1 MEKLVRL
8 RNNVKRLVRDES
20 GQTVME
26 YALMLVLVALAIS
39 AVFPPVQ
46 TAISTV
52 FTDVQAALGGGP

>member
-39 AVFPPVQ
+39 AAFPPVQ

-52 FTDVQAALGGGP
+52 FTDVQGALGGGP

>member
-1 MEKLVRL
+1 MEKLVSL

-39 AVFPPVQ
+39 AAFPPVQ

>member
-8 RNNVKRLVRDES
+8 RNNVKRLIRDES

-39 AVFPPVQ
+39 AAFPPVQ

-52 FTDVQAALGGGP
+52 FTDVQTALSP

>member
-20 GQTVME
+20 GPTVME

-39 AVFPPVQ
+39 AAFPPVQ

-52 FTDVQAALGGGP
+52 FTDVQTALSP

>member
-8 RNNVKRLVRDES
+8 RNNAKRLVRDES

-39 AVFPPVQ
+39 AAFPPVQ

-52 FTDVQAALGGGP
+52 FTDVQTALGG

>member
-8 RNNVKRLVRDES
+8 QTNVKRLVRDES

-39 AVFPPVQ
+39 AAFPPVQ

-52 FTDVQAALGGGP
+52 FTDVQTALGSGP